1 MDYDVNIKSEILKN
15 DFKSEDE
22 DVYIKMLEADSKK
35 NFYLRMGI
43 FITYVLLF
51 TLALI
56 LV

>member
-1 MDYDVNIKSEILKN
+1 MDYDYNLKPEILKT

-35 NFYLRMGI
+35 NFYLRIGLI
-43 FITYVLLF
+43 VVYLLLF
-51 TLALI
+51 VIALI